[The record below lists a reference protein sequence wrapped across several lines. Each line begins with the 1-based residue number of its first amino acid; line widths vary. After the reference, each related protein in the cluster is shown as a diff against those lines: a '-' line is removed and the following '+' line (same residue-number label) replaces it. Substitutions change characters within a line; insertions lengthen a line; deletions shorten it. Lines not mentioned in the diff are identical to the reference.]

1 MSIHAQVLEEPTRRF
16 RRVAALVAAASALTG
31 SPSLID
37 RMTNALSPEPAV
49 RAVTDALRI
58 IQSDQNSKNPQ
69 ISAGQ
74 DEKGRPFVSVKREGE
89 QSLQIYGGLPSG
101 ENVREF
107 IEEVYRD
114 VSIVKKIGAYA
125 SALLLDAQL
134 KTRVEEGE

>member
-1 MSIHAQVLEEPTRRF
+1 MSVQTQFSEEPTRRF
-16 RRVAALVAAASALTG
+16 RRISALVAAASALTG

-37 RMTNALSPEPAV
+37 RLTNALSPEPGV

-69 ISAGQ
+69 ISVGE
-74 DEKGRPFVSVKREGE
+74 DEKGRPIVSVKKEGE
-89 QSLQIYGGLPSG
+89 QRLQIYGGLPSG